1 MLPPKQST
9 THSKYSKMS
18 SYSKKFVTS
27 FLRDSVNVRPLS
39 LTRLFDSYSLQEVK
53 VVEPNFP
60 KGEALLSPY
69 DTYTVVTMNPIT
81 LEEQLS
87 IYPVVVI
94 HKMPGAP
101 NTVIDIE

>member
-1 MLPPKQST
+1 
-9 THSKYSKMS
+9 MS
-18 SYSKKFVTS
+18 SYSKKFVSS
-27 FLRDSVNVRPLS
+27 FLRDSINVRPLS
-39 LTRLFDSYSLQEVK
+39 LARLFDGYPLQEVK
-53 VVEPNFP
+53 VVEPNF
-60 KGEALLSPY
+60 

-94 HKMPGAP
+94 HKMPGSP

>member
-1 MLPPKQST
+1 
-9 THSKYSKMS
+9 MS

-39 LTRLFDSYSLQEVK
+39 LVRLFDSYPLQEVK
-53 VVEPNFP
+53 VVEPN
-60 KGEALLSPY
+60 Y
-69 DTYTVVTMNPIT
+69 DTYTVVTMNPLT

>member
-1 MLPPKQST
+1 
-9 THSKYSKMS
+9 MS

-39 LTRLFDSYSLQEVK
+39 LVRLFDSYPLQEVK
-53 VVEPNFP
+53 VVEPNF
-60 KGEALLSPY
+60 

-94 HKMPGAP
+94 HKMPGSP